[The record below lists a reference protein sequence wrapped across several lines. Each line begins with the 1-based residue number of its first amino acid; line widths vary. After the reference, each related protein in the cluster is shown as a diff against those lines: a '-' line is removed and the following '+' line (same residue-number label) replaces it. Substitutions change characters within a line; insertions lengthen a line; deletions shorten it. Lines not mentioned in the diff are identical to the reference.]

1 MFPNSKKFIFTIFD
15 DTDVSTLGN
24 IKPVYDFLSSLGILT
39 TKSVWPLSCD
49 INHSWYYGSNT
60 LQDREYSE
68 YIKDLANLG
77 FEIGFHGATMES
89 STREKTEYALH
100 YFNDI
105 LGCYPRIYACHSK
118 NKENIYWGSQRFS
131 FIIFSCLYK
140 ALHHD
145 GSFYEGVKPN
155 SPYFWGDLCLEHFD
169 YVRTFTYDT
178 VNLLEISSQLPYNN
192 KEMGYVNR
200 CFFTADADNVE
211 EFNQKIS
218 ISNMEK
224 LEREGGVCILTT
236 HFGKGFVENGKL
248 NETTGKLLKNLSL
261 RNGWFV
267 PVSTALDFLG
277 DSQGGK
283 QISKYALF
291 LLEFKWFVHAVKRKL
306 TKKKYKKTEVKYLT
320 NN

>member
-1 MFPNSKKFIFTIFD
+1 MFPDNKKFIFTVFD
-15 DTDVSTLGN
+15 DTDVSTLDN

-49 INHSWYYGSNT
+49 VVDSWYYGSHS
-60 LQDREYSE
+60 LQDPGYAEYLRL
-68 YIKDLANLG
+68 LAKSG
-77 FEIGFHGATMES
+77 FEIGFHGGTMES
-89 STREKTEYALH
+89 STRDKTEYALN

-105 LGCYPRIYACHSK
+105 LGFYPRIYACHSK
-118 NKENIYWGSQRFS
+118 NKENIYWGCQRFS
-131 FIIFSCLYK
+131 FRIFRTLYRV
-140 ALHHD
+140 LHHD

-155 SPYFWGDLCLEHFD
+155 SPYFWGDLCLKHFD
-169 YVRTFTYDT
+169 YVRTFTYET
-178 VNLLEISSQLPYNN
+178 VDLMKIGSQLPYINE
-192 KEMGYVNR
+192 EMEYVNR

-248 NETTGKLLKNLSL
+248 NETTEKLLKNLSL

-277 DSQGGK
+277 DSQGEE
-283 QISKYALF
+283 QISKYSLF
-291 LLEFKWFVHAVKRKL
+291 LLEFKWFVHAVKRKF
-306 TKKKYKKTEVKYLT
+306 TKKKYKKTDE
-320 NN
+320 